1 MKTPSRQVDNVFAV
15 VNTMTLA
22 RGLDL
27 GLIARMQDQLM
38 ADGAGVP
45 GFLEANFIQVAA
57 DTAVMVVICENPESV
72 QAVHDEIGLPWI
84 RENLG
89 PYLESA
95 DRKLGPVLASSRLS

>member
-1 MKTPSRQVDNVFAV
+1 MFAV

-27 GLIARMQDQLM
+27 RLIARMQDQLM
-38 ADGAGVP
+38 ADGASVP

-89 PYLESA
+89 PYLASA